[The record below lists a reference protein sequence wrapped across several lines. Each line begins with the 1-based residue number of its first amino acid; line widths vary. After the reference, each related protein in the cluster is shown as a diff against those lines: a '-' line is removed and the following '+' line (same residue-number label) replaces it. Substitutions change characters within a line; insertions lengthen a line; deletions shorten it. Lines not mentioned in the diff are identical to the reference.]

1 MQLVQTAPTAQWF
14 DEPLCAEPSFT
25 QECKLPSFK
34 LMGAEIEFDTFS
46 SSAQTNTRLSF
57 ASSCDDMYALDL

>member
-1 MQLVQTAPTAQWF
+1 MQLVQPAPAVQWF
-14 DEPLCAEPSFT
+14 DEPLCAEPSLT
-25 QECKLPSFK
+25 QEYKQSSFK
-34 LMGAEIEFDTFS
+34 LMGTEIEFDTFS